1 MSGTFSADV
10 SGANAF
16 SVFAHEWRNRMGETF
31 ALAPFR
37 RTTVSGF
44 SARSRGFRVRD
55 MMFNRFQTAAALRTG
70 GRRVGADDHVRL
82 WIVHRGAW
90 RFGEPG
96 GAEHTAPAGRLL
108 VQTGSLS
115 HFSAAP
121 RTVVQVL
128 VLPAAEVRPQRAG
141 PASRP
146 ADTAEVR
153 LLTAHATMV
162 GRMLDRLGPAGTDAA
177 RSTLA
182 ELARAA
188 AGGGLDDVEP
198 LLSPALAQAARD
210 LADRRLTDP
219 ADRKSVV

>member
-1 MSGTFSADV
+1 M
-10 SGANAF
+10 
-16 SVFAHEWRNRMGETF
+16 
-31 ALAPFR
+31 
-37 RTTVSGF
+37 
-44 SARSRGFRVRD
+44 
-55 MMFNRFQTAAALRTG
+55 
-70 GRRVGADDHVRL
+70 
-82 WIVHRGAW
+82 
-90 RFGEPG
+90 
-96 GAEHTAPAGRLL
+96 
-108 VQTGSLS
+108 
-115 HFSAAP
+115 
-121 RTVVQVL
+121 QVL

-219 ADRKSVV
+219 ALSPSALARELNVSRVRSNGPSPGKGDR